1 MARGVLDPLL
11 LTPEEAATVLRI
23 GRTAVFALM
32 RSERLESVKVG
43 SSRRVPVA
51 ALTRFVERLQDEAA

>member
-1 MARGVLDPLL
+1 MTRGILDPLL
-11 LTPEEAATVLRI
+11 LTPEEAAIVLRI
-23 GRTAVFALM
+23 GRTTVFDLM